1 MSKIFKE
8 RATRDKYGFAVAN
21 NGLEKYYETTDES
34 FKNSSGVSRVVP
46 NGGKYAPKTKQNRTV
61 SAVDYFRSKDDPL
74 YKDSR
79 NCDDYVKNMSVW
91 NRFGIGANISNTHRK
106 VDDKP
111 LKVLMNSITECKVIN
126 AFNEGV
132 QISVS
137 ASNRIEKIEI
147 YNQSLLYADCTKLDE
162 VTDNS
167 KYDIHKKNGYKI
179 YDLYKYNFVTNADT
193 VHMTIAVR

>member
-8 RATRDKYGFAVAN
+8 RVTRDKYGFTIAN
-21 NGLEKYYETTDES
+21 NGLEKYYETDES
-34 FKNSSGVSRVVP
+34 FKNSSGASRVIA

-79 NCDDYVKNMSVW
+79 SCDDYVKNMSVW
-91 NRFGIGANISNTHRK
+91 NRYGIGANISNTHRK

-147 YNQSLLYADCTKLDE
+147 YNQSLLYADCTKLEE

-179 YDLYKYNFVTNADT
+179 NDLYKYNFVANADT
-193 VHMTIAVR
+193 VHMTIATK